1 MLVSVSIEI
10 VERGDL
16 RRRGRLVELRAWL
29 SLEREKVH
37 VVDVSY
43 LINSFLTGNRQK
55 MSLISH
61 LSFLVESV
69 RAKCTRLNFRVPLY
83 KSRHATR
90 AA

>member
-10 VERGDL
+10 VETGDL

-37 VVDVSY
+37 VVDLSN

-55 MSLISH
+55 MSLISY
-61 LSFLVESV
+61 LSFFFESV
-69 RAKCTRLNFRVPLY
+69 RAKRARLNFRVQE
-83 KSRHATR
+83 
-90 AA
+90 